1 MFGKLKENIQDIR
14 EETKGLIE
22 SNIAFY
28 KLWLFKVITQS
39 FSALLKVLLIGMLL
53 IIVFVFFSIAA
64 AIAIGQALGN
74 MAYGFLIV
82 GGFYLL
88 LSLIAYLLKEKIEK
102 PIIEKFSE
110 IFYNDED

>member
-1 MFGKLKENIQDIR
+1 
-14 EETKGLIE
+14 
-22 SNIAFY
+22 
-28 KLWLFKVITQS
+28 
-39 FSALLKVLLIGMLL
+39 MLL